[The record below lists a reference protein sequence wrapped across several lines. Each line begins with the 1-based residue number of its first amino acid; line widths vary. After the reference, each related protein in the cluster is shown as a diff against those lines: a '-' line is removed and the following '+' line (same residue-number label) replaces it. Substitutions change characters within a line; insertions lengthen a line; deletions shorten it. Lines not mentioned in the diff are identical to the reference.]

1 MRTLVLRVQLGH
13 RQVLL
18 PVTVEPLRRRGE
30 REMRAHERDEQH
42 PRAVAPL
49 RRLLVQPDLRAR
61 RDVAVVHRVRRLA
74 GAGAPGHLVAALA
87 LGNVLADQALDVA
100 DAVDDVHRHDLFG
113 EAVVVARTAA
123 EMQLADRD
131 DAMPG
136 VAQRVMPARDRA
148 FVTVGVVP
156 VADVVHVAADGERRP
171 RRHADRARRVRR
183 REACSPRGQCV
194 EVRRRDERMAG
205 SPEEL
210 RIVLVGHQHEQVG
223 GAHAG
228 KYRTAAR
235 PCILGVRVAVPEET

>member
-1 MRTLVLRVQLGH
+1 MRARVLRVLLGH

-18 PVTVEPLRRRGE
+18 PIAVEPLRRRGE
-30 REMRAHERDEQH
+30 RKMRAHERHEQH
-42 PRAVAPL
+42 PRAVTPL

-61 RDVAVVHRVRRLA
+61 RDVAVVHGVGRLA

-87 LGNVLADQALDVA
+87 LRDVLADQALDVA

-136 VAQRVMPARDRA
+136 VAQRVVPARDRA
-148 FVTVGVVP
+148 FVAVGVVP

-183 REACSPRGQCV
+183 REARAARGKRV
-194 EVRRRDERMAG
+194 EVGRGDERMAG
-205 SPEEL
+205 GPEKF
-210 RIVLVGHQHEQVG
+210 RIVLVGHEHEQVG

-228 KYRTAAR
+228 KYRTAAA
-235 PCILGVRVAVPEET
+235 LDAAGAHG